1 MVIVVAAAGNQ
12 LSEKTSV
19 HLQYN
24 GQTTA
29 IPLEVYT
36 VMRLESHGM
45 NKPIRAKGYPWKSL
59 EGAEN
64 HISAELKDLLH
75 MFKLK
80 INVFFHICSVLVGLH

>member
-1 MVIVVAAAGNQ
+1 MVIVVAAAGNP
-12 LSEKTSV
+12 

-29 IPLEVYT
+29 ISGEIYT
-36 VMRLESHGM
+36 VMWLESHGM

-64 HISAELKDLLH
+64 HISAELIDLLY
-75 MFKLK
+75 MFK
-80 INVFFHICSVLVGLH
+80 